1 MTIAQGRHGITQPK
15 NHQVVPENAATIME
29 WINTRGGLALWG
41 SVNLSNLGASWT
53 APVNDE
59 QGQPK
64 GRPHWSAANEPYRV
78 ITDPAEVEVT
88 VPLEVKRFRV
98 ATRMGSQGF
107 MVKLTDASA
116 RRLRKAVD
124 RAAERTADKQ
134 AWYQFDYDTQEAVIY
149 VNAKVIPLADFVKG
163 ESDVRPS

>member
-1 MTIAQGRHGITQPK
+1 MTIAQGRHGITQP
-15 NHQVVPENAATIME
+15 NNPQVLPEHAAKILE
-29 WINTRGGLALWG
+29 WIKTRGGLALWG

-59 QGQPK
+59 DGHPN

-78 ITDPAEVEVT
+78 ITDAAEVEVT

-98 ATRMGSQGF
+98 ATRMGAQGY
-107 MVKLTDASA
+107 MVKLTDAST

-124 RAAERTADKQ
+124 QAAERTADKQ
-134 AWYQFDYDTQEAVIY
+134 AWYQFDYETQEAVIY
-149 VNAKVIPLADFVKG
+149 VNAKVVPLEKFLEGA
-163 ESDVRPS
+163 SDVRPS